1 MWLVFTIEF
10 QFHIKLGFLGIYPRT
25 FSGLAGI
32 LATPLLHS
40 DALHLAS
47 NTVPLIL
54 LGSALY
60 IFYNQIASSVFI
72 QCYFIPSVLVWIFGR
87 SSYHIGAS
95 GLIYGLAFF
104 LMTFGLFRT
113 NFRSLLISLTII
125 SLYGGLFYGILPD
138 KPGLSWESHLMGAI
152 VGVATASAYSRVKF
166 SS

>member
-32 LATPLLHS
+32 LAAPLLHS

-60 IFYNQIASSVFI
+60 IFYNQISSSVFI

-104 LMTFGLFRT
+104 LMTFGLFRK